1 MLAIVRSVAQVMVH
15 QLRLINLHVLLVTK
29 RADVQTAIIF
39 HSAQSAFRRLRC
51 PRTMVQED
59 AQRAHQIVDL
69 VLPTEMVNVIIVLVD
84 II

>member
-1 MLAIVRSVAQVMVH
+1 
-15 QLRLINLHVLLVTK
+15 
-29 RADVQTAIIF
+29 
-39 HSAQSAFRRLRC
+39 
-51 PRTMVQED
+51 MVQED